1 MKIIFKNG
9 LTRLLIIVL
18 SAVAS
23 LPAMGQRMPCILV
36 TTNADTLIGTY
47 VNADQNGLLLKW
59 GNNQTV
65 KFSLQQVHEYAL
77 LQADG
82 TAIPYQYIIQLE
94 SGQRKPMRRLVDGKW
109 KLYLDKVPFRSSVN
123 PGLPKNAAVTHY
135 TMVYYLSSDG
145 VSAIKTTERTWKTL
159 LQERM
164 ADCAM
169 LMQHLGRNGYQFKD
183 LPAIVAAYNAYVRQE
198 TINDKRAVAP
208 PLFQG
213 K

>member
-1 MKIIFKNG
+1 MKIIFQNG
-9 LTRLLIIVL
+9 SFRLCLISLIL
-18 SAVAS
+18 LAS
-23 LPAMGQRMPCILV
+23 SLAMGQKMPCILV
-36 TTNADTLIGTY
+36 TTNADTLTGTY
-47 VNADQNGLLLKW
+47 VKADHQGLLLKW
-59 GNNQTV
+59 SNNQTM
-65 KFSLQQVHEYAL
+65 KFSPPQVHEYAL

-82 TAIPYQYIIQLE
+82 TAIPFQYIIQLE

-145 VSAIKTTERTWKTL
+145 VSAIKMTERSWKTL

-164 ADCAM
+164 ADCTM
-169 LMQHLGRNGYQFKD
+169 LMQSLGKNGYQFKD
-183 LPAIVAAYNAYVRQE
+183 VAAIVAAYNAFVRQE
-198 TINDKRAVAP
+198 IINENRAITT

-213 K
+213 Q